1 MPNFF
6 ATQTLLKR
14 PMRATSLLLCL
25 WAGIGAGVT
34 AQARPIDQ
42 QYSAWDALSKAHVV
56 WLPDQKQSRT
66 DYAGLQSER
75 AKLHQILA
83 DFSEVTQA
91 EFDQWKPA
99 QQMAFLINAY
109 NAFTIEL
116 ILSKYPDLKSIKDLG
131 SLIQSPWKKSFFT
144 LLGNKHNL
152 DWIENDMLRAHYQD
166 PRIHV
171 GINCAS
177 IGCPALRNE
186 AYTAAKLD
194 SQLNDSFARFIG
206 DPSRNRPPD
215 GKLQV
220 SEIFKWFS
228 EDFEKG
234 NQGFKQV
241 GDVFARYAALL
252 SPDAAVQS
260 KIAAKAVPITYLPYD
275 WKLNGVDHT
284 Q

>member
-1 MPNFF
+1 MLKSFTKRSLFIQPVRAWSLSFC
-6 ATQTLLKR
+6 LL
-14 PMRATSLLLCL
+14 
-25 WAGIGAGVT
+25 AGLGASFQL
-34 AQARPIDQ
+34 QAKPIDQ
-42 QYSAWDALSKAHVV
+42 QYTAWDVLSKAHVV

-66 DYAGLQSER
+66 DYAGLLSER
-75 AKLHQILA
+75 AKLQQVLA
-83 DFSEVTQA
+83 EFSEVTQA
-91 EFDQWKPA
+91 EFDQWTPH

-109 NAFTIEL
+109 NAFTVEL

-144 LLGNKHNL
+144 LLGSKHNL
-152 DWIENDMLRAHYQD
+152 DWIENDMLRARYQD

-186 AYTAAKLD
+186 AFTAAKLD
-194 SQLNDSFARFIG
+194 AQLNDSLSRFVG
-206 DPSRNRPPD
+206 DATRNRYAD
-215 GKLQV
+215 GKLEV

-241 GDVFARYAALL
+241 ADVFARYAAKL
-252 SPDAAVQS
+252 SPDMAVQS
-260 KIAAKAVPITYLPYD
+260 KIVAKSVPITFLSYD
-275 WKLNGVDHT
+275 WKLNDVEHKK
-284 Q
+284 